1 MASAVM
7 MSSSRELPERSQ
19 PISIGSKHT
28 KLGNSKEGFLTSFD
42 GGEEV
47 DEEGNRL
54 SESFGGLSLD
64 KADSFMMRGDS
75 MRLSDSQFD
84 RLSGLWSDD
93 GEGGTD
99 LIDVNLLS
107 NDRLSMTSQ
116 TSAHPRASGNVFEQ
130 HLQERLQHE
139 EREKVQREQEAQR
152 RLQQQRLQQQQQQ
165 QQLMLQIRM
174 QQQQQQ
180 QQLQQQQQRDQQAL
194 LLRHQMQQQTEA
206 HRAMQLRQQQM
217 AELHSGGAEGDKY
230 TPVQGTVAYDGGAAY
245 PNSMGLSGPPTNFA
259 TNFSTANNITDSS
272 LADNIDMSFEE
283 LAAQVAN
290 DSNSVEFPPW
300 NSQQPQQPQ
309 HSQRPQHSQH
319 SQHSPQALPSPSGSS
334 QSQPQPSS
342 QQQQQQQQQQSRSE
356 QTSSSPP
363 VVDEFRQSV
372 RDIKSARKSVGGTR
386 AESPA
391 PFKKP
396 RVEEQEKGPTTTNDG
411 MTASRTTVI
420 EKRKVTANA
429 KVEARSFW
437 AACCG
442 WGERAAEQSN
452 MRGVP
457 SDAQINQIQ
466 DELNESYGYDDDDD
480 E

>member
-300 NSQQPQQPQ
+300 NSQQPQQTQ
-309 HSQRPQHSQH
+309 HAH
-319 SQHSPQALPSPSGSS
+319 LPCMCRIENGIATKKSTIAASS
-334 QSQPQPSS
+334 TNCV
-342 QQQQQQQQQQSRSE
+342 
-356 QTSSSPP
+356 QTSNSTPTDQCIYSKKSRAMRKTL
-363 VVDEFRQSV
+363 DWSFRTCCFFTTGLSNKRLV
-372 RDIKSARKSVGGTR
+372 FSWNSRRKNAHCRTDR
-386 AESPA
+386 Q
-391 PFKKP
+391 KKDCA
-396 RVEEQEKGPTTTNDG
+396 GLFIAGCD
-411 MTASRTTVI
+411 
-420 EKRKVTANA
+420 
-429 KVEARSFW
+429 
-437 AACCG
+437 
-442 WGERAAEQSN
+442 
-452 MRGVP
+452 
-457 SDAQINQIQ
+457 
-466 DELNESYGYDDDDD
+466 
-480 E
+480 

>member
-139 EREKVQREQEAQR
+139 EREKVQREQEAQ
-152 RLQQQRLQQQQQQ
+152 QRLESAPAEERET
-165 QQLMLQIRM
+165 LQ
-174 QQQQQQ
+174 
-180 QQLQQQQQRDQQAL
+180 
-194 LLRHQMQQQTEA
+194 
-206 HRAMQLRQQQM
+206 
-217 AELHSGGAEGDKY
+217 
-230 TPVQGTVAYDGGAAY
+230 
-245 PNSMGLSGPPTNFA
+245 
-259 TNFSTANNITDSS
+259 
-272 LADNIDMSFEE
+272 EE
-283 LAAQVAN
+283 LVAKRAA
-290 DSNSVEFPPW
+290 
-300 NSQQPQQPQ
+300 
-309 HSQRPQHSQH
+309 R
-319 SQHSPQALPSPSGSS
+319 
-334 QSQPQPSS
+334 
-342 QQQQQQQQQQSRSE
+342 
-356 QTSSSPP
+356 QTLLSPP
-363 VVDEFRQSV
+363 IRLYLPVL
-372 RDIKSARKSVGGTR
+372 ARACLWCLGAPIWVLTSPR
-386 AESPA
+386 A
-391 PFKKP
+391 
-396 RVEEQEKGPTTTNDG
+396 
-411 MTASRTTVI
+411 
-420 EKRKVTANA
+420 
-429 KVEARSFW
+429 
-437 AACCG
+437 
-442 WGERAAEQSN
+442 
-452 MRGVP
+452 
-457 SDAQINQIQ
+457 
-466 DELNESYGYDDDDD
+466 
-480 E
+480 